1 MQVAIYG
8 RDDLDTLQNWATQ
21 YFGDIP
27 NRNLNKPYPIPH
39 PYSNGYTSRII
50 VHETYQSTPFI
61 KIIWQTPSLQDKY
74 RYRISHFLERLFT
87 FTAEGSIDRAL
98 RDNGLVTNVDFHV
111 NGFIDFGF
119 RERGYSNFTLHT
131 LTIELTS
138 RGENFLNEI
147 VSTVFAFIKHLKN
160 SNSSELERVWRSLK
174 DLEQLK
180 FDYASELPTY
190 IEDYARYTFVRVLYI
205 ILWV

>member
-1 MQVAIYG
+1 MQVIVYG

-50 VHETYQSTPFI
+50 VYKPLQSTPFI
-61 KIIWQTPSLQDKY
+61 KITWQTPSLQDKY
-74 RYRISHFLERLFT
+74 RYRVSYFLESLFT

-98 RDNGLVTNVDFHV
+98 RDNGLVTSV
-111 NGFIDFGF
+111 GF
-119 RERGYSNFTLHT
+119 RENGYSNFTLHT
-131 LTIELTS
+131 LTIQLTS
-138 RGENFLNEI
+138 RGENFLNVI
-147 VSTVFAFIKHLKN
+147 VSTVFAYIKHLKN

-174 DLEQLK
+174 DLEQLN
-180 FDYASELPTY
+180 FDYASDLPAK
-190 IEDYARYTFVRVLYI
+190 IEDYTRCFCAEYMHKVICV
-205 ILWV
+205 